1 MLKKLQSIFY
11 ILNKDQKNSFFFL
24 LFLMIA
30 TSFLEILSIVVLLD
44 FVNFF
49 IMGENSNYFSVVT
62 KFSEKFNINF
72 ITDDIIQRGLIT
84 IIFLLLSIT
93 FALLEIYFSVKFA
106 FKTGGEIESRLFEY
120 YLKRNYLFHIETS
133 SAKLLN
139 RINELVKRIT
149 LFVISPC
156 LTIISKLFFL
166 APLLIG
172 LFLFK
177 PLISM
182 TACFIFSVIYFLVY
196 AIFKKRLKLLGDEE
210 TNITKNKYQIL
221 QEGFG
226 GIKET
231 KILNKFDYF
240 KSNFKKNYMAFVNV
254 VIARDVIA
262 RYPKY
267 FIEGL
272 TFVTTIILVI
282 LLSQNNSL
290 SLNEIIFTLSFFIIC
305 AYKIIPA
312 FQQIYRNTVTIKNHI
327 TVEKQIVPDLI
338 EAKKIV
344 ENEKIKD
351 EDKSNK
357 FKNFQ
362 KIQIKNLNF
371 NYQSSKVPTLENISL
386 EISKGDRI
394 AVTGLSGSGKTT
406 FIHILIGLIKQQSGE
421 IFIDKKKITSS
432 NFHNWQKLIGFVP
445 QSVFL
450 SDKSIRENI
459 AFGEEKKEINQNKI
473 NEALNLSMLKQ
484 TVENLSEKDD
494 TKIGEGG
501 VKLSG
506 GQQQRLAIARALYF
520 DPEFIVFDEATNS
533 LDSLTENDLLESLEN
548 LDKKITI
555 AMIVHNVEIIKKFK
569 KIIFLNNGKVEGFG
583 SFNTLVDENKNFRE
597 LVNSSNIK

>member
-1 MLKKLQSIFY
+1 MLKKFKSIFY

-24 LFLMIA
+24 LFLMIT

-49 IMGENSNYFSVVT
+49 IMSENSNYFSVVT
-62 KFSEKFNINF
+62 KFAEKFNINF
-72 ITDDIIQRGLIT
+72 ISEDIFQRGLIT
-84 IIFLLLSIT
+84 IIFLLLSII

-120 YLKRNYLFHIETS
+120 YLKRDYLFHIETS
-133 SAKLLN
+133 SANLLN

-149 LFVISPC
+149 LFVITPC
-156 LTIISKLFFL
+156 LTVISKLFFL

-172 LFLFK
+172 LFLFT
-177 PLISM
+177 PLVSM
-182 TACFIFSVIYFLVY
+182 IACFIFFVIYFLVY

-231 KILNKFDYF
+231 KILNKFNYF
-240 KSNFKKNYMAFVNV
+240 KSNFKKNYLAFVNV

-272 TFVTTIILVI
+272 TFVTTIVLVI
-282 LLSQNNSL
+282 SLTQNNSI

-312 FQQIYRNTVTIKNHI
+312 FQQIYRNTVTIQNHI
-327 TVEKQIVPDLI
+327 IVEKQIVPDLI
-338 EAKKIV
+338 EAKKIE
-344 ENEKIKD
+344 ENEKIKN
-351 EDKSNK
+351 EDRSNK

-432 NFHNWQKLIGFVP
+432 NFYNWQKLIGFVP

-459 AFGEEKKEINQNKI
+459 AFGEEKKKINQNKI
-473 NEALNLSMLKQ
+473 NEVLNLSMLKQ

-533 LDSLTENDLLESLEN
+533 LDSLTENDLLDSLDN